1 MSSLIITVILYLG
14 SAVEAA
20 FVIFKLLNC
29 NSNFTLLYFI
39 IAFIAA
45 VIINCVIIE
54 KIFNK
59 ED

>member
-1 MSSLIITVILYLG
+1 MFSLIIAIIIYLG
-14 SAVEAA
+14 SSIEAA

-29 NSNFTLLYFI
+29 NSNFALLYFI